1 MKILL
6 NGIMFLIQLFSPCQT
21 NAKDYIIVGCGEDGD
36 DRGDIGATECDTAE
50 Q

>member
-6 NGIMFLIQLFSPCQT
+6 NGIMFLMQLFSPCQT
-21 NAKDYIIVGCGEDGD
+21 NAKDEIIVGCGEDGD